1 MRTDATPT
9 SWDGFEYERVS
20 ALQRGVGLAFV
31 DALDYTSVHRIL
43 DVGCGDGFLT
53 EKIAERSGADVLGVD
68 ASTDMLARARERET
82 DRLHFR
88 AADVNTMVFD
98 DRFDLIVSLNT
109 LHWVPDLAGAFS
121 RLFAAQAV
129 GGRLACQ
136 LVGASD
142 EPSIEDV
149 AVETT
154 RANGWREYFDPGF
167 HPYVHPSESTLCRL
181 AEDAGYQDVETSTW
195 VERFGFPSDES
206 FRRWCAA
213 GMSVWTNHLPED
225 RRAAFIEEVTVRY
238 TGSPARPSAAPAAQP
253 GAGPEFRFSQL
264 RVTAARPR

>member
-31 DALDYTSVHRIL
+31 DALDYTGIRRIL

-68 ASTDMLARARERET
+68 ASVDMLARARERET
-82 DRLHFR
+82 DRLRFTD
-88 AADVNTMVFD
+88 ADVNTMVFD
-98 DRFDLIVSLNT
+98 APFDLIVSLNT
-109 LHWVPDLAGAFS
+109 LHWVTDLAGAFS
-121 RLFAAQAV
+121 RLFAAQAA

-149 AVETT
+149 TVEITQT
-154 RANGWREYFDPGF
+154 DAWRAYFEPGF
-167 HPYVHPSESTLCRL
+167 HPYVHPTEAALRRV
-181 AEDAGYQDVETSTW
+181 AEQAGYLDIETSAWT
-195 VERFGFPSDES
+195 ERFEFASDES
-206 FRRWCAA
+206 FRQWCSA

-225 RRAAFIEEVTVRY
+225 RRAPFIEEVIARY
-238 TGSPARPSAAPAAQP
+238 TGL
-253 GAGPEFRFSQL
+253 EFRFSQL
-264 RVTAARPR
+264 RLTATRPGG

>member
-31 DALDYTSVHRIL
+31 DALDYTGVHRIL

-53 EKIAERSGADVLGVD
+53 EQIAEHSGADVLGVD
-68 ASTDMLARARERET
+68 ASADMLARARERET

-88 AADVNTMVFD
+88 DADASTMVFD
-98 DRFDLIVSLNT
+98 APFELIVSLNT

-121 RLFAAQAV
+121 RLFAAQAA

-149 AVETT
+149 TVETT

-181 AEDAGYQDVETSTW
+181 AKEAGYQAVETSAW
-195 VERFGFPSDES
+195 IERFGFPSDES

-225 RRAAFIEEVTVRY
+225 RRAAFIEEVTARY
-238 TGSPARPSAAPAAQP
+238 SALPARPSAAPEAQP

-264 RVTAARPR
+264 RLTAARPR